1 MVLPSLAYSSLNDP
15 LGTNGTVPFGI
26 NVSGEIVGNYVDSN
40 DVLHGFLYSNG
51 TYTSITD
58 PSARTTA
65 GFQGFGTYA
74 HSVNDSDQIVG
85 YYVDGTTNGVHGFL
99 YSGGTNGT
107 YTTLDDPLADKG
119 GGIGTVPRGIN
130 DLGQIVGYYITG
142 GSWKGFLYS
151 GGSNGTYTNLPDD
164 PSAVGGPGVAPLAI
178 NDLGQIV
185 GYTTTATATRRP
197 SCTVTAFTL
206 PLSSRCKRHRC
217 RWRRHDCIRHQRRR
231 PGRRLVF

>member
-40 DVLHGFLYSNG
+40 GVLHGFLYSNG

-74 HSVNDSDQIVG
+74 HRVNDSDQIVG

-130 DLGQIVGYYITG
+130 DLGQIVGYCYSTPTAL
-142 GSWKGFLYS
+142 LYS
-151 GGSNGTYTNLPDD
+151 GGTSGTYTT
-164 PSAVGGPGVAPLAI
+164 I
-178 NDLGQIV
+178 NASGL
-185 GYTTTATATRRP
+185 
-197 SCTVTAFTL
+197 FTL
-206 PLSSRCKRHRC
+206 PLASTIRARSSG
-217 RWRRHDCIRHQRRR
+217 IT
-231 PGRRLVF
+231 